1 MNFSKNTKVYI
12 VGGYVRDRLLDRDCN
27 DHDFVVVGST
37 PEEMLALGFSQVG
50 ADFPVFLHPKT
61 SDEFAL
67 ARTERKVGSG
77 YNGFETDFGVDI
89 TLEDDLARRDLTIN
103 SMAREVIGWN
113 DKGHAKLSDE
123 IIDPF
128 NGQKDLA
135 NGILCHTTAA
145 FSEDPLRVLRTARFR
160 ARYGFDVHKSTN
172 DLMHVLVLNDEMENL
187 TAERVWT
194 ELVKAIGEDQ
204 PRLFF
209 GALEDCGAMHR
220 LFPGVMIAQSIKTHI
235 ADRLSDCSLMERLMM
250 VFVDSPMS
258 LLKKLKA
265 PTDVQRMT
273 KKLQQI
279 VDTRDTLVTPELVL
293 DFVKSVDGYRQPEE
307 LRDILSTACFY
318 DFTLSCHVM
327 GIQAAMKATK
337 DIGFDSLSKEDQ
349 DALSGKEIGE
359 AIDELRLKAIEKTF

>member
-1 MNFSKNTKVYI
+1 MKFAPTVKVYI

-50 ADFPVFLHPKT
+50 ADFPVFLHPQT
-61 SDEFAL
+61 NDEFAL

-103 SMAREVIGWN
+103 SMAREVMGWN

-135 NGILCHTTAA
+135 NGILCHTTEA

-160 ARYGFDVHKSTN
+160 ARYGFDIHKSTN
-172 DLMHVLVLNDEMENL
+172 DLMKVLVLNDEMENL

-204 PRLFF
+204 PQLFF
-209 GALEDCGAMHR
+209 SALEDCGAMGR
-220 LFPGVMIAQSIKTHI
+220 LFPGVMIAQSIKSHI
-235 ADRLSDCSLMERLMM
+235 AARLIDCTVTERLMM
-250 VFVDSPMS
+250 VFADSPIM

-273 KKLQQI
+273 KKLQQV
-279 VDTRDTLVTPELVL
+279 VDTRDTLVTPELML
-293 DFVKSVDGYRQPEE
+293 NFLKTIDFYRQPEE
-307 LRDILSTACFY
+307 LQDILATACFY

-327 GIQAAMKATK
+327 TIQEAMKLTK
-337 DIGFDSLSKEDQ
+337 DIGFDTLSKEDQ
-349 DALSGKEIGE
+349 DALTGKEIGE
-359 AIDELRLKAIEKTF
+359 AIDILRLAAIKSA

>member
-1 MNFSKNTKVYI
+1 MNFQKHIKVYI

-89 TLEDDLARRDLTIN
+89 TLDDDLARRDLTIN
-103 SMAREVIGWN
+103 SMAREVISWN

-128 NGQKDLA
+128 NGQDDLA
-135 NGILCHTTAA
+135 KGILCHTTAA

-160 ARYGFDVHKSTN
+160 ARYGFDIHPSTN
-172 DLMHVLVLNDEMENL
+172 DLMKVLVLNDEMENL

-204 PRLFF
+204 PHLFF
-209 GALEDCGAMHR
+209 SALEDCGAMGR
-220 LFPGVMIAQSIKTHI
+220 LFPGVMIAQSIKKHI
-235 ADRLSDCSLMERLMM
+235 AARLNDCSLMERLMM
-250 VFVDSPMS
+250 VFADSPIS
-258 LLKKLKA
+258 LLKKLRA
-265 PTDVQRMT
+265 PLDVQRKT
-273 KKLQQI
+273 RKFQQL
-279 VDTRDTLVTPELVL
+279 VDTRDDLITPELML
-293 DFVKSVDGYRQPEE
+293 DFLKLIDGYRQPDE
-307 LRDILSTACFY
+307 LQDILATACFY

-327 GIQAAMKATK
+327 AIQAAMKATK
-337 DIGFDSLSKEDQ
+337 NIGFDTLSKRNQ
-349 DALSGKEIGE
+349 DTLTGKEIGM
-359 AIDELRLKAIEKTF
+359 AIDDLRLKTIEYT